1 MAEPATVLIVD
12 DDPLV
17 RATFVRILELG
28 GFRLREAAD
37 GREGLDEFRRER
49 PDAVLLNLR
58 MPGMDGLDVLSA
70 IVGETPETPV
80 IVVSG
85 AGTMRDAVE
94 ALRRGAWDFVVKPMY
109 DPELLVR
116 SFERALEKASL
127 KRQNQE
133 YRRNLEDANQV
144 LARALAEL
152 RSDQQG
158 ARLLQF
164 QLLPRDGLVVGHHT
178 LSRRIF
184 PSQVLSGD
192 FVDYFLLGDKM
203 VGFYVADVSGHGA
216 ASAFV
221 TAILTTLVGKYRQAL
236 ALSGDETVL
245 DPGRLL
251 ERLDRDLSALPL
263 DKHVTMF
270 YGVLELERGLLRYAN
285 AGLFPFP
292 LVRVG
297 PTTRVLECP
306 GRPLAL
312 PGPEGSRT
320 TATGE
325 LAFPREAR
333 MLIGTDGL
341 LLMGAESGQHA
352 AGTRVGREASQRE
365 KWDQVRRAFEK
376 SDTVETL
383 IAHLGLDG
391 SAPLRDDVAVL
402 FLGGTEVSHG

>member
-1 MAEPATVLIVD
+1 MTMADAATVLIVD

-28 GFRLREAAD
+28 GFRLREAED
-37 GREGLDEFRRER
+37 GRQGLEEFRRER
-49 PDAVLLNLR
+49 PDAVLLDLR
-58 MPGMDGLDVLSA
+58 MPGLDGLDVLSA
-70 IVGETPETPV
+70 IVEDSPETPV
-80 IVVSG
+80 VVVSG

-109 DPELLVR
+109 DPEILVR

-127 KRQNQE
+127 KQQNQQ
-133 YRRNLEDANQV
+133 YRRNLEEANQV
-144 LARALAEL
+144 LARALGEL
-152 RSDQQG
+152 RADQLG

-164 QLLPRDGLVVGHHT
+164 QLLPRDGLQVGPHT
-178 LSRRIF
+178 LTRRIF

-192 FVDYFLLGDKM
+192 FVDYFVLGERL

-236 ALSGDETVL
+236 ALQGDETVL

-270 YGVLELERGLLRYAN
+270 YGVLDIASGRLRYGN

-292 LVRVG
+292 LVRLG
-297 PTTRVLECP
+297 DSARVLECP

-312 PGPEGSRT
+312 PGSGRVA
-320 TATGE
+320 TAE
-325 LAFPREAR
+325 LAFSAEAR
-333 MLIGTDGL
+333 MLVGTDGL
-341 LLMGAESGQHA
+341 
-352 AGTRVGREASQRE
+352 
-365 KWDQVRRAFEK
+365 FEIG
-376 SDTVETL
+376 E
-383 IAHLGLDG
+383 G
-391 SAPLRDDVAVL
+391 SAIS
-402 FLGGTEVSHG
+402 GN

>member
-1 MAEPATVLIVD
+1 MAEAATVLIVD

-28 GFRLREAAD
+28 GFRLREATD

-49 PDAVLLNLR
+49 PDAVLLDLR

-70 IVGETPETPV
+70 IVEESTETPV

-144 LARALAEL
+144 LARALGEL
-152 RSDQQG
+152 RADQQG

-164 QLLPRDGLVVGHHT
+164 QLLPRDGLAVGSHT
-178 LSRRIF
+178 FYRRIF

-192 FVDYFLLGDKM
+192 FVDYFPLGEKM
-203 VGFYVADVSGHGA
+203 AGFYVADVSGHGA

-236 ALSGDETVL
+236 SLSGDETAL

-251 ERLDRDLSALPL
+251 DRLDRDLSAMPL

-270 YGVLELERGLLRYAN
+270 YGVLELERGRMRYAN

-297 PTTRVLECP
+297 PTARVLECP

-312 PGPEGSRT
+312 PGPDGART
-320 TATGE
+320 TGTGE

-341 LLMGAESGQHA
+341 LAMEARGNN
-352 AGTRVGREASQRE
+352 RGRDLSQRE
-365 KWDQVRRAFEK
+365 KWDEVRRAFEK
-376 SDTVETL
+376 SDDVETL

-391 SAPLRDDVAVL
+391 SAGLRDDVAVL